1 MANFN
6 YLVSFR
12 KFTKLKMNALIK
24 IDNKIWGKV
33 KDFATV
39 KELTLNSAVELL
51 LSDALNRFGYSQ
63 QRE

>member
-1 MANFN
+1 M
-6 YLVSFR
+6 
-12 KFTKLKMNALIK
+12 KTLIS

-51 LSDALNRFGYSQ
+51 VSEALNRLGYSPK
-63 QRE
+63 RK